1 MDATVQPAPSTRTRS
16 RTPRPAASYR
26 AACRNRVLRP
36 PKTQLKGVWRPVPAR
51 AVPFMARPPVIKFN
65 WALIAIGKSP
75 LVAYRERKQP
85 KTYKPNGKR
94 EVARRLKAG

>member
-1 MDATVQPAPSTRTRS
+1 M
-16 RTPRPAASYR
+16 
-26 AACRNRVLRP
+26 
-36 PKTQLKGVWRPVPAR
+36 PAR
-51 AVPFMARPPVIKFN
+51 AVPFMAKPPVIKFN